1 MKITNSYN
9 VPAPLVT
16 LASKEYYSKG
26 ASQYSV
32 TELMSPPKVKRL
44 REQYDKEI
52 VQDVSDMLW
61 SMLGSALH
69 VVMERGDTEGWTME
83 ERLFHEV
90 DGVTISGAI
99 DLQHDTEGGGTPYL
113 FVMINFLSKVFMMK
127 HYDSAI
133 VDELQVLS
141 LFILGE
147 PASKA
152 NSRRVVKFGN
162 MSRLIKSQKALNY
175 SDTFRLQCPPLAKLM
190 TGDLR
195 VSMRIYYATRRPDLD
210 ESLILDLMQGL
221 VYENDRQVKE
231 RHTYWG
237 LDAENPRSEI
247 IIEQIPEVVAKK
259 KPRTKRG

>member
-1 MKITNSYN
+1 
-9 VPAPLVT
+9 
-16 LASKEYYSKG
+16 
-26 ASQYSV
+26 
-32 TELMSPPKVKRL
+32 
-44 REQYDKEI
+44 
-52 VQDVSDMLW
+52 
-61 SMLGSALH
+61 
-69 VVMERGDTEGWTME
+69 
-83 ERLFHEV
+83 
-90 DGVTISGAI
+90 
-99 DLQHDTEGGGTPYL
+99 
-113 FVMINFLSKVFMMK
+113 MINFLSKVFMMK

>member
-1 MKITNSYN
+1 
-9 VPAPLVT
+9 
-16 LASKEYYSKG
+16 
-26 ASQYSV
+26 
-32 TELMSPPKVKRL
+32 
-44 REQYDKEI
+44 
-52 VQDVSDMLW
+52 
-61 SMLGSALH
+61 
-69 VVMERGDTEGWTME
+69 
-83 ERLFHEV
+83 
-90 DGVTISGAI
+90 
-99 DLQHDTEGGGTPYL
+99 
-113 FVMINFLSKVFMMK
+113 MK

>member
-1 MKITNSYN
+1 
-9 VPAPLVT
+9 
-16 LASKEYYSKG
+16 
-26 ASQYSV
+26 
-32 TELMSPPKVKRL
+32 
-44 REQYDKEI
+44 
-52 VQDVSDMLW
+52 
-61 SMLGSALH
+61 
-69 VVMERGDTEGWTME
+69 
-83 ERLFHEV
+83 
-90 DGVTISGAI
+90 
-99 DLQHDTEGGGTPYL
+99 
-113 FVMINFLSKVFMMK
+113 MMK